1 MKKAIGKVVLNSKM
15 IGWVDNLN
23 RIVLTI
29 RNPEALVYEG
39 QNLTLIKQA
48 CKQGK
53 ITFIKFEDK

>member
-39 QNLTLIKQA
+39 QNLTLINQA
-48 CKQGK
+48 CREGK
-53 ITFIKFEDK
+53 IELIKFK